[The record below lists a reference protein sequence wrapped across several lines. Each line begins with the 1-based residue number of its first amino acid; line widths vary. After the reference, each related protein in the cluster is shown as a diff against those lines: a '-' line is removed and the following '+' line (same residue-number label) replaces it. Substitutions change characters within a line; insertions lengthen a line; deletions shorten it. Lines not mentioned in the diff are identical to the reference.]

1 MAATMMMPEDL
12 AVLRA
17 FPGNDRCIDCGRL
30 NPEWASVTLGIFVCL
45 ECSGIHRSLGTHV
58 SFVRSVKMDSWT
70 PKQIASM
77 KAGGGNAACS
87 KFLTEKGGIDMDFL
101 NGNTSI
107 RDKYDTPS
115 GQLYQLVIKARMEG
129 KPEPTK
135 LPKKKKPKNGSGKN
149 GSGSGANS
157 PNRPGTGGGG
167 MVGIGG
173 GGVGAPAVKIMEGFG
188 SSPHPSE
195 LQEEKKRRKKEKK
208 HRRKKSGTKGD
219 GKGNDDDDDHN
230 ETDDLFGDHGMKI
243 LGGMGAAALGAIAAV
258 GMAARNRRKG
268 GNLSRRV

>member
-157 PNRPGTGGGG
+157 PNRPGGG